1 MPIGRISNY
10 LPEDSSELPMI
21 ESLSSRRCDRARSQ
35 ISALLD
41 GELSQL
47 EEADLR
53 LHLDGCSACSGY
65 HEGAAS
71 VSGALRAAPLE
82 ELDFPIVVPN
92 RRYIATR
99 WIQAGSAAA
108 AVLVAIGLGTSQG
121 ILAGQGGLSSTGSA
135 PARGS
140 SSEAYIQSADFERH
154 LLDSLRVPH
163 RGRTGGAVPL

>member
-1 MPIGRISNY
+1 MSNY

-21 ESLSSRRCDRARSQ
+21 DSFSSRRCDRARAQ

-41 GELSQL
+41 AELSEL

-53 LHLDGCSACSGY
+53 LHLDGCAACRMYHAGAVSISG
-65 HEGAAS
+65 S
-71 VSGALRAAPLE
+71 LRAAPLE
-82 ELDFPIVVPN
+82 QLDFPIVVPN

-108 AVLVAIGLGTSQG
+108 AVLAAIGLGSSQG
-121 ILAGQGGLSSTGSA
+121 ILGGQGGLGSASNSPA
-135 PARGS
+135 PARAS
-140 SSEAYIQSADFERH
+140 STQAYIQSADYERH

>member
-1 MPIGRISNY
+1 MSNY

-21 ESLSSRRCDRARSQ
+21 DSFSPRRCDRARAQ

-41 GELSQL
+41 AELSEL
-47 EEADLR
+47 EEANLR
-53 LHLDGCSACSGY
+53 LHLDGCAACRTYQAGAMSISG
-65 HEGAAS
+65 S
-71 VSGALRAAPLE
+71 LRGAPLE
-82 ELDFPIVVPN
+82 QLDFPIVVPN

-108 AVLVAIGLGTSQG
+108 AVLVAIGLGSSQG
-121 ILAGQGGLSSTGSA
+121 ILAGHGGLGPASSSPSPAQASSTQ
-135 PARGS
+135 
-140 SSEAYIQSADFERH
+140 AYVQSADYERH

>member
-1 MPIGRISNY
+1 MSNY

-21 ESLSSRRCDRARSQ
+21 DSFSPRRCDRARAQ

-41 GELSQL
+41 AELSEL

-53 LHLDGCSACSGY
+53 LHLDGCAACRMYHAGAVSISG
-65 HEGAAS
+65 S
-71 VSGALRAAPLE
+71 LRAAPLE
-82 ELDFPIVVPN
+82 QLDFPIVVPN

-108 AVLVAIGLGTSQG
+108 AVLAAIGLGSSQG
-121 ILAGQGGLSSTGSA
+121 ILGGQGGLRSASNSPA
-135 PARGS
+135 PARAS
-140 SSEAYIQSADFERH
+140 STQAYIQSADYERH

>member
-1 MPIGRISNY
+1 MI
-10 LPEDSSELPMI
+10 DSFSP
-21 ESLSSRRCDRARSQ
+21 RRCDRARAQ

-53 LHLDGCSACSGY
+53 LHLDGCTACFDY
-65 HEGAAS
+65 HEGAVS
-71 VSGALRAAPLE
+71 ISGALRAAPLE
-82 ELDFPIVVPN
+82 QLDFQIVVPN

-108 AVLVAIGLGTSQG
+108 AVLVAVGLGTSQG
-121 ILAGQGGLSSTGSA
+121 ILARQGGLGSA
-135 PARGS
+135 GTSPARGS
-140 SSEAYIQSADFERH
+140 ASPAYVQSADFERH